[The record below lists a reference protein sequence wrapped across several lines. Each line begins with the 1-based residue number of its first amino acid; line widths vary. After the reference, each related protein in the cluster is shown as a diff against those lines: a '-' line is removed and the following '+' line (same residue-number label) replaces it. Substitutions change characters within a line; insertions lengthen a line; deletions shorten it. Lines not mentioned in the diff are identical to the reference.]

1 MAGGYARTL
10 VVLERNDEPPGG
22 VAAPSATT
30 SEHLALADAWR
41 EASA

>member
-22 VAAPSATT
+22 AAASSATT
-30 SEHLALADAWR
+30 TEHLALADAWR